1 MSHTCLPG
9 NHRGR
14 RPLESFLLEE
24 SVSSLQNR
32 RFGIFIVLF
41 HRFCINTLLF
51 NSIVNTAHVTFIP
64 IRCTELSDYF
74 LLILH

>member
-1 MSHTCLPG
+1 MGHACLTG

-14 RPLESFLLEE
+14 SPFESILLESLSAASRIAASVLLF
-24 SVSSLQNR
+24 S
-32 RFGIFIVLF
+32 FIAFVL
-41 HRFCINTLLF
+41 TLLF
-51 NSIVNTAHVTFIP
+51 NSIVNTANATFIP